1 MPTRIRRSRDDR
13 RLADLAAA
21 GEIREDRRSAVVDG
35 PQLEAILARIREELA
50 LPERFPPDVLAAAER
65 SVADPALPTTD
76 WTDIPFLTIDPPGST
91 DLDQAL
97 HLARRDGGFRVHY
110 AIADVP
116 AFVPHGS
123 PVDAEARRRG
133 QTLYSPDGRV
143 PLHPPAISEGAASL
157 LPDNTAPAFVWVLDL
172 DAEGRT
178 TTAQVERA
186 LVRSRTR
193 YDYEQVQREVDDGTA
208 PDVLRL
214 LKEVGELRAALERE
228 RGGATLPLPD
238 QEVVEHPDGYELR
251 LRPPVPSEDWNAQI
265 SLMTGMAAAAMMLDG
280 GVGILRTMPAPDAR
294 TVTRF
299 RRQAL
304 ALGVAWPEGTPY
316 GEVLRGLDPAD
327 PRQLALLHESTV
339 LFRGAAYT
347 PFDDGVLPEV
357 REQAAVGAPYA
368 HVTAPL
374 RRLVD
379 RFGLVTCEALCRGTE
394 VPAWVREALPTLP
407 ALMAASDRLAGALER
422 AAVDAAEAALLAG
435 RVGEELEGVVVDV
448 DDDGAGA
455 LLQVV
460 APPVLARVTGAGL
473 QPGATVRA
481 RLVEADP
488 VQRVVRFELL
498 P

>member
-1 MPTRIRRSRDDR
+1 RAP
-13 RLADLAAA
+13 
-21 GEIREDRRSAVVDG
+21 GQGRSAVVDG
-35 PQLEAILARIREELA
+35 PRLEEALGRIRAELE
-50 LPERFPPDVLAAAER
+50 LPDAFPPDVLAAAER
-65 SVADPALPTTD
+65 AAADPDLPATD
-76 WTDIPFLTIDPPGST
+76 WTDLPFLTIDPPGST

-97 HLARRDGGFRVHY
+97 HLARHDGGFRVHY

-116 AFVPHGS
+116 AFVPPGS

-143 PLHPPAISEGAASL
+143 PLHPPVISEGAASL
-157 LPDNTAPAFVWVLDL
+157 LPGNTAPAFVWVLDL

-178 TTAQVERA
+178 TTAQVVRA

-193 YDYEQVQREVDDGTA
+193 YDYEQVQREVDAGTA
-208 PDVLRL
+208 PEMLRL
-214 LKEVGELRAALERE
+214 LREVGELRAALERE

-238 QEVVEHPDGYELR
+238 QEVVEHPDGYVLR
-251 LRPPVPSEDWNAQI
+251 LRPPVASEDWNAQI
-265 SLMTGMAAAAMMLDG
+265 SLMTGMAAAAMMLEG
-280 GVGILRTMPAPDAR
+280 GVGILRTMPAPDDR
-294 TVTRF
+294 TVARF

-304 ALGVAWPEGTPY
+304 ALGVPWPEGLAH
-316 GEVLRGLDPAD
+316 GEVLRALDPTD

-347 PFDDGVLPEV
+347 PFDEGVLPEV

-379 RFGLVTCEALCRGTE
+379 RFGLVTCEALCRG
-394 VPAWVREALPTLP
+394 VPVPEWVRAALPTLP
-407 ALMAASDRLAGALER
+407 ALMAGSDRLAGTLER
-422 AAVDAAEAALLAG
+422 AAVDAAEAFLLAG
-435 RVGEELEGVVVDV
+435 RVGEELDAVVVDV

-455 LLQVV
+455 LLQVLD
-460 APPVLARVTGAGL
+460 PPVLARATGTGL
-473 QPGATVRA
+473 ESGATVRA

-488 VQRVVRFELL
+488 VERVVRFEVVR
-498 P
+498 

>member
-1 MPTRIRRSRDDR
+1 MPTRMRRSRDER
-13 RLADLAAA
+13 RLTDLRAQ
-21 GEIREDRRSAVVDG
+21 GREAFGPDRSAVVDG
-35 PQLEAILARIREELA
+35 AVLEQVLDRIRAELA
-50 LPERFPPDVLAAAER
+50 LPDGFPPEVLAAAE
-65 SVADPALPTTD
+65 AAAAAPDLPATD
-76 WTDIPFLTIDPPGST
+76 WTDIPFLTIDPPGAT

-116 AFVPHGS
+116 AFVAPGS
-123 PVDAEARRRG
+123 LVDAEARRRG

-143 PLHPPAISEGAASL
+143 PLHPPVISEGAASL
-157 LPDNTAPAFVWVLDL
+157 LPGTTAPAFVWVLDL

-178 TTAQVERA
+178 TSAEVVRA

-193 YDYEQVQREVDDGTA
+193 YDYEQVQRAVDGGST
-208 PDVLRL
+208 PEPLRL
-214 LKEVGELRAALERE
+214 LREVGELRAVLERE

-280 GVGILRTMPAPDAR
+280 GIGILRTMPPPGDR
-294 TVTRF
+294 TVRQF

-304 ALGVAWPEGTPY
+304 ALGVAWPDGTTYP
-316 GEVLRGLDPAD
+316 EVLRGLDPAE

-347 PFDDGVLPEV
+347 PFDGGALPEV

-379 RFGLVTCEALCRGTE
+379 RFGLAACESLCRGAE
-394 VPAWVREALPTLP
+394 VPDWVREALPTLP
-407 ALMAASDRLAGALER
+407 SLMAGSDRLAGELER
-422 AAVDAAEAALLAG
+422 AVLDAAEAALLAG
-435 RVGEELEGVVVDV
+435 RVGEELEAVVVDA
-448 DDDGAGA
+448 DDDGEGG
-455 LLQVV
+455 LLQVL
-460 APPVLARVTGAGL
+460 APPVLARATGRGL
-473 QPGATVRA
+473 EPGTTVRA
-481 RLVEADP
+481 RLTVADP
-488 VQRVVRFELL
+488 VERRVRFEVG
-498 P
+498 